1 MAIGPHRRRVY
12 RERRPIAMPHTAPTI
27 ALLRSDRWAML
38 GAAVAQGWLT
48 IRLGRRIEPP
58 AGWNARLDLLGDAG
72 GLALCGAAIGAL
84 VVGGLILRESVRSR
98 RGEATTPTASRA
110 AVMTLGLGLLAL
122 SVALAGPLGVLSAV
136 IAAMTA
142 TGAVFHV
149 LAGRFIAPVGI
160 ITLALLMTLVMA
172 LPNPDLTFAF
182 PLMLTLLH
190 VTVVG
195 ATHERF
201 AARRP
206 LHRPADWAAL
216 GAGWVFWTLGLTVL
230 MSARHA
236 ADAGALGHAP
246 DLLRWSW
253 VGPTITSAA
262 FVPAL
267 VWAVRRPAS
276 RPVRSARLWLVGA
289 LGLIAHNAAWLAGVG
304 DLVGAALLAATALP
318 AIAAELVR
326 VGWPGRLS
334 GATPDGTPADR

>member
-1 MAIGPHRRRVY
+1 
-12 RERRPIAMPHTAPTI
+12 MPHTDPPI

-48 IRLGRRIEPP
+48 IRLGRRIEPTG
-58 AGWNARLDLLGDAG
+58 GWNARLDLLGEAG
-72 GLALCGAAIGAL
+72 ALALSGAAIGAL

-98 RGEATTPTASRA
+98 RGAAPRPAASRA
-110 AVMTLGLGLLAL
+110 AVMSLGLALLVL
-122 SVALAGPLGVLSAV
+122 SVALATPLGVLSAV
-136 IAAMTA
+136 IGAMAAA
-142 TGAVFHV
+142 GVVFHI
-149 LAGRFIAPVGI
+149 LAGRFIAPVGV
-160 ITLALLMTLVMA
+160 ITLALLLTLAMA

-206 LHRPADWAAL
+206 MRRPADWAAL

-236 ADAGALGHAP
+236 DGSGALDHAP
-246 DLLRWSW
+246 GLLRGAW
-253 VGPTITSAA
+253 VGPTITAA
-262 FVPAL
+262 ALLPAL
-267 VWAVRRPAS
+267 MWAVRRRGS
-276 RPVRSARLWLVGA
+276 RTDRSRRIWLMGG

-304 DLVGAALLAATALP
+304 DLAGAALIAATASP
-318 AIAAELVR
+318 AAAAALVQAVFMR
-326 VGWPGRLS
+326 RLS
-334 GATPDGTPADR
+334 AATSDETAGDR